1 MNDNKEPT
9 TTSGSEDLSKIT
21 APELIGLINGHRP
34 RAPKINTTQH
44 SLHKVTASEIIGKYQ
59 NSTLEEISDETPAVI
74 SAEIVLLSAKLH
86 EAASLELNAEQAL
99 SRKWAELRSETE
111 TDGQADKRIKATDE
125 YADYKIA
132 SINSKTVIE
141 VIRALKKLLQNKS
154 DEFKSCGGY

>member
-1 MNDNKEPT
+1 MNDKTQPT
-9 TTSGSEDLSKIT
+9 TTSDSG
-21 APELIGLINGHRP
+21 ARHR
-34 RAPKINTTQH
+34 I
-44 SLHKVTASEIIGKYQ
+44 TASEIIGKYQ
-59 NSTLEEISDETPAVI
+59 NSTLEEISEETPAVI

-154 DEFKSCGGY
+154 DEFKSGGGY

>member
-1 MNDNKEPT
+1 MNDNNKPT
-9 TTSGSEDLSKIT
+9 TTSGSE
-21 APELIGLINGHRP
+21 ARHR
-34 RAPKINTTQH
+34 I
-44 SLHKVTASEIIGKYQ
+44 TASEIIGKYQ
-59 NSTLEEISDETPAVI
+59 NSTLEEISEETPAVI

-154 DEFKSCGGY
+154 DEFKSGGGY